1 MEERV
6 EDDRTPEIVMLNEA
20 ALDVEE
26 LESRLEISSSCPDN
40 GCWDN
45 CGINIC

>member
-1 MEERV
+1 MEEKV
-6 EDDRTPEIVMLNEA
+6 KDDEVLEIVMLNEA

-26 LESRLEISSSCPDN
+26 LESRLEISSTCPN
-40 GCWDN
+40 YGCWDN

>member
-6 EDDRTPEIVMLNEA
+6 DEDSAPEIVMLNEA

-26 LESRLEISSSCPDN
+26 LESRLEISSSCPDY

-45 CGINIC
+45 CGLNVC

>member
-6 EDDRTPEIVMLNEA
+6 DMDSAAEIVILNEA

-26 LESRLEISSSCPDN
+26 LESRLEISSSCPN
-40 GCWDN
+40 YGCWDN
-45 CGINIC
+45 CGLNVC

>member
-1 MEERV
+1 VEEKV
-6 EDDRTPEIVMLNEA
+6 KDDEVLEIVMLNEA

-26 LESRLEISSSCPDN
+26 LESRLEISSTCPN
-40 GCWDN
+40 YGCWDN

>member
-1 MEERV
+1 MEEKV
-6 EDDRTPEIVMLNEA
+6 KDDEVVEIVMLNEA

-26 LESRLEISSSCPDN
+26 LESRLEISSTCPN
-40 GCWDN
+40 YGCWDN